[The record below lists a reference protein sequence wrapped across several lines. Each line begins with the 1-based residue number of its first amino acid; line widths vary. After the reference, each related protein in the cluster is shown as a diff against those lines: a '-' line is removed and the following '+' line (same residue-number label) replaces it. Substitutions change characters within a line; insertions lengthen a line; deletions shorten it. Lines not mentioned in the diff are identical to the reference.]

1 MSILEFQLFR
11 IKFIKSNQPTFFDED
26 KTPTQIFLEA
36 LKSKPKY
43 QNVNY
48 GSYWHLGNL
57 EIKDNSGY
65 FAFGKT
71 TSSKIEKYDENSNN
85 FVEEDSETSPFTHV
99 VFDAELGL
107 IALSKKTKLSRTIR
121 GLTKKL
127 KFILD
132 QTEIVSENNVLCLI
146 DPIKNPRTF
155 IQQIKDAYSIL
166 KFEAG
171 FVGPNPFDA
180 DEYFN
185 KPMSVYLKKANG
197 EKGKT
202 IIEGEKLNVE
212 VIEEVTKS
220 VASIGNEA
228 NARIQEYE
236 DSVPKK
242 IHLGS
247 EYLMFSIN
255 DSEFRKQD
263 AISEMRELYYKTRE

>member
-11 IKFIKSNQPTFFDED
+11 IKFIKSDQPSLFDEE
-26 KTPTQIFLEA
+26 KTPTQIFLQA
-36 LKSKPKY
+36 LKSKPEY
-43 QNVNY
+43 QNANY

-57 EIKDNSGY
+57 EIKNTSGY

-71 TSSKIEKYDENSNN
+71 TLSKIEKYDENSNN
-85 FVEEDSETSPFTHV
+85 FMEEDSETSPFTHV

-107 IALSKKTKLSRTIR
+107 IAISKKTKLSRTIK

-127 KFILD
+127 KYILD
-132 QTEIVSENNVLCLI
+132 QTKIVSANNVLCLI
-146 DPIKNPRTF
+146 DPIKNPCTF
-155 IQQIKDAYSIL
+155 IQQLKNAHSIL

-185 KPMSVYLKKANG
+185 KPMSVYLNKANG
-197 EKGKT
+197 ENGKT
-202 IIEGEKLNVE
+202 IIEGKKLNVE

-236 DSVPKK
+236 DSAPKK
-242 IHLGS
+242 IYLGS
-247 EYLMFSIN
+247 EFLMFSID
-255 DSEFRKQD
+255 DSEFKKQD
-263 AISEMRELYYKTRE
+263 ALSEMRELYHKTRE